1 MMLFLAA
8 VLIVGAG
15 LFYWADRNVHHGI
28 YWADR
33 LCHEAQILCDAPW
46 WLLVAATA
54 MIHART
60 VPTNAE
66 VVGSR
71 LPRVISLWRRS
82 GRRICS

>member
-1 MMLFLAA
+1 MKPESGDCLPRVLWASEIKRMMLFLAA

-33 LCHEAQILCDAPW
+33 LCHEAQTLCDAPW

-54 MIHART
+54 MIMLALFRQMLK
-60 VPTNAE
+60 
-66 VVGSR
+66 S
-71 LPRVISLWRRS
+71 
-82 GRRICS
+82 